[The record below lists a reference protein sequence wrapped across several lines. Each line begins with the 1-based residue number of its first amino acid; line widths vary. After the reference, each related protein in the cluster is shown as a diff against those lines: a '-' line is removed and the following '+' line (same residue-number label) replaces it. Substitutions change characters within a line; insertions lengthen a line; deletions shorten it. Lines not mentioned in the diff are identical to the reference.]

1 MKKVTIIT
9 FPEYESHLLNSLGRA
24 SVTQLKPVVG
34 AEFEGLR
41 DASRDVDFKVLFN
54 DLDEY
59 YQGLSKVAK
68 SSISGLTPSPEKMRE
83 IVADPKGKTEDAIEK
98 LDGLIKKIEVSQDG
112 GDIDPVERA
121 VKEKLEREKA
131 AYVEKRR
138 LLIYEYNDRKQ
149 VIEAL
154 KVLGSEDISNSLC
167 LGLIATD
174 NIHRFERHLAKG
186 KNVNIKP
193 ISISEDKSLIIV
205 SGLAESKRWIE
216 SLFLVFEVTNIES
229 VSKASISE
237 IKIPLRR
244 AQIISMQE
252 KYLADWVT
260 SIPGEGTFED
270 RLRLMEDVEE
280 KRVAAEKPKIVDI
293 PELDLLRKDIKN
305 IGDVNF
311 LLAKG
316 EAVDVKAIPVSPEK
330 NLIVVSGPVE
340 SKKWIDSLFLVFE
353 VTDVAANLKTD
364 IQTIGNL
371 AKRETI
377 IDDSE
382 KSLIKLLNSM
392 PGKGSF
398 DDRLKVLDEEERQ
411 RTAIEMKAAV
421 KKKPELDVNA
431 RVEILKS
438 EVQNLGE
445 INFLHKVLR
454 FLSDDKVLV
463 KRTRYYSILQGWT
476 PDEKVETLKKTVKE
490 IGKDLDTEIVLEI
503 EDSAL
508 GDNSVPMVAPKMVP
522 FLQPTWRLT
531 TLRGWP
537 VPTEIN
543 PAYISL
549 LIFCIQFGFMFGD
562 MGQGAIFL
570 ILGLYLSNKFKK
582 GMFKKIGALFVPMG
596 IAAIIFG
603 ALYGSIFLIEI
614 AHPPAWLPVEEI
626 SHAVE
631 GATEGGHELKF
642 GFYTAI
648 LPNPVSKQGTLPL
661 MEIIIKLA
669 VAEILLGLILSSI
682 NQIKN
687 KNYIGILGEHGIGM
701 ALFILSIYSAIG
713 PGFVPSIGPVTL
725 NLMMAGLVC
734 SFIEPILHSLING
747 HGFGM
752 QAIGEGIAGLL
763 LTFVEG
769 LSNLFSFLRVA
780 AFALAHAS
788 LGVAAGALG
797 ATLPVP
803 IAYLAMNVIAMTFEL
818 LSSSVQSMRLLYYEF
833 MGKFY
838 SGAGVPFTPFST
850 PELGDD
856 FLVAPPEKV
865 INRTDDV

>member
-1 MKKVTIIT
+1 
-9 FPEYESHLLNSLGRA
+9 
-24 SVTQLKPVVG
+24 
-34 AEFEGLR
+34 
-41 DASRDVDFKVLFN
+41 
-54 DLDEY
+54 
-59 YQGLSKVAK
+59 
-68 SSISGLTPSPEKMRE
+68 
-83 IVADPKGKTEDAIEK
+83 K

-149 VIEAL
+149 VVEAL
-154 KVLGSEDISNSLC
+154 KVLGNEDISSSLS

-174 NIHRFERHLAKG
+174 NIHRFERHLVKG

-205 SGLAESKRWIE
+205 SGSAELKRWIE

-237 IKIPLRR
+237 INIPLRR

-252 KYLADWVT
+252 KYLTDWVT

-270 RLRLMEDVEE
+270 RLRLMDEAEE
-280 KRVAAEKPKIVDI
+280 KRVVAEKPKIVDI
-293 PELDLLRKDIKN
+293 PELEILRNDIKN

-330 NLIVVSGPVE
+330 NLIIVSGPVE

-353 VTDVAANLKTD
+353 VTDVVANLKTD
-364 IQTIGNL
+364 IQTIGNI
-371 AKRETI
+371 AKRGMI
-377 IDDSE
+377 IDDGE
-382 KSLIKLLNSM
+382 KSLVKLLNSM

-411 RTAIEMKAAV
+411 RTTVEMKAAV

-438 EVQNLGE
+438 EVKNLGE

-476 PDEKVETLKKTVKE
+476 PDEKVETLKKAIKD
-490 IGKDLDTEIVLEI
+490 IGKDLGTEIVLEV
-503 EDSAL
+503 EDSEL
-508 GDNSVPMVAPKMVP
+508 GDNSVPMIAPKMVS

-549 LIFCIQFGFMFGD
+549 IVFCIQFGFMFGD

-614 AHPPAWLPVEEI
+614 AHPPAWLPTEGI

-631 GATEGGHELKF
+631 GAKEAGNELKF
-642 GFYTAI
+642 GLYTAI
-648 LPNPVSKQGTLPL
+648 LPNPVSKEGTLPL

-669 VAEILLGLILSSI
+669 VAEILLGLFLSSL

-687 KNYIGILGEHGIGM
+687 KNYIGVLGEHGIGM

-752 QAIGEGIAGLL
+752 QSIGEGIAGLL

-850 PELGDD
+850 PEMGDD
-856 FLVAPPEKV
+856 FLVAQPEKV